1 LAIHR
6 WVSVLG
12 DEAPPSTG
20 HAPVKV
26 LNLFRRPL
34 KSAEIRLV
42 RRSSAAIQ
50 ACFGDVGNLCSG

>member
-1 LAIHR
+1 
-6 WVSVLG
+6 VLG
-12 DEAPPSTG
+12 DKAPPSTG

-50 ACFGDVGNLCSG
+50 ACFGDVGNLCIG